1 MEWEIELKKKAEH
14 EKVEELA
21 CEKEL
26 VELIKQETQERLS
39 KEKEECMKACVM
51 QKYGHSIELQ
61 MRKEMD
67 MEIPELNV
75 KTDIGAHV
83 SLKCPSPNINI
94 MTPPSKRVQLKTAS
108 PSRISSAFSTPMLGG
123 GTTAGAGKG
132 MPAGKGM
139 GAKPKQLLYP
149 H

>member
-1 MEWEIELKKKAEH
+1 MK
-14 EKVEELA
+14 
-21 CEKEL
+21 KEL

-61 MRKEMD
+61 MRREMD

-108 PSRISSAFSTPMLGG
+108 PSRISNTFFQPYVRWWHNCRCRQRYASWKRYGCKT
-123 GTTAGAGKG
+123 
-132 MPAGKGM
+132 
-139 GAKPKQLLYP
+139 
-149 H
+149 